1 MEEILTFQP
10 QMTST
15 AGLLSS
21 ARDSLQAGDRESA
34 YLPSLEATRLEPE
47 NIETWLMRFHSAPS
61 REEKLLCLSQVVR
74 LTPDHPL
81 AKRNMYTTLWAK
93 LKTDPFLAYI
103 EETDQLYFVRGADYQ
118 SLAVPKDRSVP
129 QIYPPQRP
137 RPLARAYRILG
148 LAFLGLALAGLGTLL
163 LAPIAIWLAFGAM
176 SRPLKLSDRRRA
188 WMVIMLSSL
197 LLVLGLLLG
206 FLFLTH
212 FIQ

>member
-1 MEEILTFQP
+1 MEATSKLQT

-21 ARDSLQAGDRESA
+21 ANASLQAGDRENA
-34 YLPSLEATRLEPE
+34 YLMSLEATRREPE
-47 NIETWLMRFHSAPS
+47 NIETWLLRYHSAPS

-81 AKRNMYTTLWAK
+81 AKQNMYTTLWAK

-103 EETDQLYFVRGADYQ
+103 EETDQLYFVRGTDYQ
-118 SLAVPKDRSVP
+118 SLAVPKDRSIP
-129 QIYPPQRP
+129 QIYPPVRP
-137 RPLARAYRILG
+137 KPLARAYKILG
-148 LAFLGLALAGLGTLL
+148 FAFLGLALAGLGTLL
-163 LAPIAIWLAFGAM
+163 LAPVAVWLAFGAM
-176 SRPLKLSDRRRA
+176 TGPLKLPDRRRA
-188 WMVIMLSSL
+188 WIVIFLSGL
-197 LLVLGLLLG
+197 LLVVGLLLG